1 MTDATLSFS
10 REMAMKFGITAA
22 LIYQELKRKQFFWE
36 SQGKLIDGFFWC
48 DQAVIAD
55 WVLVHTNTASKAI
68 KQLEDADLIE
78 RKVSYRPG
86 TTITTT
92 WWKVKDGVTPGVN
105 ETVTPRSHTN
115 SDSYIKATTIATT
128 EKESQVGTSTGTTTE
143 RIKPAQLYSRVHSF
157 FGGRHDRRK
166 AMVEAIEKLQDE
178 LSDETILLGC
188 QEISAHPTF
197 KTKDGDEVTWTL
209 SMLLLR
215 DTEGLNK
222 TADIILKAADRKE
235 ARDKKEEKKK
245 AVQYSMEECY

>member
-1 MTDATLSFS
+1 MNDATLSFS
-10 REMAMKFGITAA
+10 REMAKKYGITAA
-22 LIYQELKRKQFFWE
+22 LIYQELKRKQFYWE
-36 SQGKLIDGFFWC
+36 SQGKLVDGFFWC
-48 DQAVIAD
+48 DQSAIAE
-55 WVLVHTNTASKAI
+55 WVLVHSNTVVKVV
-68 KQLEDADLIE
+68 KTLEEAGLIE
-78 RKVSYRPG
+78 KKISYRPG
-86 TTITTT
+86 TTTPTT
-92 WWKVKDGVTPGVN
+92 WWRVISEINPNVISSNQPKCDF
-105 ETVTPRSHTN
+105 
-115 SDSYIKATTIATT
+115 YIKATTIATT
-128 EKESQVGTSTGTTTE
+128 EKKSQVGTSTGTDTE

-197 KTKDGDEVTWTL
+197 KTKDGNEVTWTL

-215 DTEGLNK
+215 DADGLNK